1 MTYIQCPQI
10 DAYHCPDAIPARRW
24 VSMFREGKKHL
35 PMNFWSAS
43 QDGAVAAAAA
53 WWAEEQEKRA
63 QATELAAERAERLR
77 RPRGQKQDSVVFS
90 EPERAEG

>member
-10 DAYHCPDAIPARRW
+10 DAYHCPDAVPSRRW
-24 VSMFREGKKHL
+24 VSMFRDVSTKPHPKHL

-63 QATELAAERAERLR
+63 RANELAAERAERLR
-77 RPRGQKQDSVVFS
+77 RK
-90 EPERAEG
+90 